1 MSTQGAL
8 SLHHD
13 GDVGRIKLIPSLR
26 RVLVIGSFPRL
37 FFAVDFVTTCHPLTR
52 GGLGE
57 LPRQMVTD
65 QILIVDVCDPVFPP
79 ATNLWSADSS
89 GLSTPCAPL
98 SQRNRGVGTGPQK
111 DARPDPWA
119 LSLGV
124 CIAGA
129 LRTRGDTHTL
139 SAKTATPDDSRH
151 IKPLGFRR
159 IWDDFSSTAY
169 ISWHLTRQDFGFS
182 PDHVEVITSS

>member
-1 MSTQGAL
+1 MTGLGKGHEDDLSSVQDASFYSGGRLPTDALRPQPDGERPHFAACWLPRELGQVSELLLLWRLMSTQGAL

-26 RVLVIGSFPRL
+26 CALVIGSFPRS
-37 FFAVDFVTTCHPLTR
+37 FFAVDFVTARQPLTR
-52 GGLGE
+52 GRLGE

-98 SQRNRGVGTGPQK
+98 SQ
-111 DARPDPWA
+111 
-119 LSLGV
+119 SE
-124 CIAGA
+124 IAGSKRGPRKTRD
-129 LRTRGDTHTL
+129 RT
-139 SAKTATPDDSRH
+139 
-151 IKPLGFRR
+151 LGR
-159 IWDDFSSTAY
+159 
-169 ISWHLTRQDFGFS
+169 
-182 PDHVEVITSS
+182 